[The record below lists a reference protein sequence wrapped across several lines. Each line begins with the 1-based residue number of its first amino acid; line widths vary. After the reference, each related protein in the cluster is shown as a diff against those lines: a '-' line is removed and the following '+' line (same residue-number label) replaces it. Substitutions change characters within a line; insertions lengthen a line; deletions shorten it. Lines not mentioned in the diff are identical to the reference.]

1 MLVLTRR
8 GGEGIIIGAEIV
20 ITVLEVKGTQV
31 RIGIEAPTDISI
43 YRKELYLD
51 IVGANKKAVL
61 KDRDCLKN
69 LLSGM
74 LSKEKEAV
82 QGYEKVGKGAGKD
95 GKMD

>member
-8 GGEGIIIGAEIV
+8 GGEGIVIGEQIIVTI
-20 ITVLEVKGTQV
+20 LEVKGTHI
-31 RIGIEAPTDISI
+31 RIGIEAPKEVSI

-61 KDRDCLKN
+61 VDRQRLKT

-74 LSKEKEAV
+74 LNKEEV
-82 QGYEKVGKGAGKD
+82 EGCEKVGKGAEKD

>member
-8 GGEGIIIGAEIV
+8 GGEGIVIGEQIV
-20 ITVLEVKGTQV
+20 ITILEVKGTQI
-31 RIGIEAPTDISI
+31 RIGIEAPKDVSI

-61 KDRDCLKN
+61 NDRQRLET

-74 LSKEKEAV
+74 LNKKEEAE
-82 QGYEKVGKGAGKD
+82 GYEKVGKGAEKD
-95 GKMD
+95 GKAD

>member
-8 GGEGIIIGAEIV
+8 GGEGIVIGEQIV
-20 ITVLEVKGTQV
+20 ITILEVKGTQI
-31 RIGIEAPTDISI
+31 RIGIEAPKDVSI

-61 KDRDCLKN
+61 NDRQRLET

-74 LSKEKEAV
+74 LNKKEEV
-82 QGYEKVGKGAGKD
+82 EGYEQVGKGAGKD
-95 GKMD
+95 GKVD

>member
-8 GGEGIIIGAEIV
+8 GGEGIVIGEKMT
-20 ITVLEVKGTQV
+20 ITILEVRGTQV
-31 RIGIEAPTDISI
+31 RIGIEAPKEVSI

-61 KDRDCLKN
+61 IDREHLKTV
-69 LLSGM
+69 LSEM
-74 LSKEKEAV
+74 KKVEAV
-82 QGYEKVGKGAGKD
+82 EEPEKVGKGAVED